1 MYFVQYNPLKQKL
14 SSRSLSDGEALPYL
28 ILEGVV
34 TVLLYLDISS
44 EGLNAF
50 DLVSVIISVA
60 ILIGGTFHVYDQN
73 GGKEGFDLVQKYIV
87 LGWVVGFRVFLASIP
102 LFLMLGV
109 LIGLANIDDAISD
122 MLSVICGVAVKLIYY
137 QRLGE
142 HIRDTTGIETNNGGQ
157 NILPQD

>member
-14 SSRSLSDGEALPYL
+14 RSRSLSDGEALPYL

-122 MLSVICGVAVKLIYY
+122 MLSL
-137 QRLGE
+137 
-142 HIRDTTGIETNNGGQ
+142 
-157 NILPQD
+157 